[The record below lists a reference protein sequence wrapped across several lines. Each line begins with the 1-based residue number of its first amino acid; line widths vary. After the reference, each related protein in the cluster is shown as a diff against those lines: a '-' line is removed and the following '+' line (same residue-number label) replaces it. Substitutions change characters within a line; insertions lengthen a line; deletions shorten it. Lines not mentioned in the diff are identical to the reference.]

1 MTQGDRSLRE
11 LHWSQG
17 EKKCARAAFDAA
29 IVRECAAIRKQVEG
43 MLRSSAEPEEIW
55 RIDDFLSEKRSEF
68 ERKYDFR
75 YSVLI
80 GVFGRLLYEGW
91 VTEADL
97 ADLKADKLEFVRTI
111 AAMNRQSDVQPG
123 AAPDH
128 LPARLRRRQTASDL
142 QH

>member
-142 QH
+142 

>member
-1 MTQGDRSLRE
+1 MTYGDRSLRD

-17 EKKCARAAFDAA
+17 EKKCARAAFDVA

-43 MLRSSAEPEEIW
+43 MLRGSAEPEEIW
-55 RIDDFLSEKRSEF
+55 RIDDFLSEKRKEF

-97 ADLKADKLEFVRTI
+97 AGLKADKLEFIQTI
-111 AAMNRQSDVQPG
+111 AAMDRQRDAQPPVG
-123 AAPDH
+123 PDH
-128 LPARLRRRQTASDL
+128 LPARLRRRQTAS
-142 QH
+142 

>member
-1 MTQGDRSLRE
+1 
-11 LHWSQG
+11 
-17 EKKCARAAFDAA
+17 
-29 IVRECAAIRKQVEG
+29 
-43 MLRSSAEPEEIW
+43 MLRGSAEPEEIW
-55 RIDDFLSEKRSEF
+55 RIDDFLSERRREF

-97 ADLKADKLEFVRTI
+97 AGLKADKLEFVRTI
-111 AAMNRQSDVQPG
+111 AAMNRQRDAQPG

-128 LPARLRRRQTASDL
+128 LPAGLRRRQTASDL
-142 QH
+142 